1 MLDVLIGLIVLP
13 FKLLAWLIEA
23 VVVSLVWLI
32 KLPLVLLAVVLMIV
46 AGLIG
51 AIVSVLGV
59 ALTPVCGIGLLILP
73 VGLIF
78 LGIAWLIARLL

>member
-1 MLDVLIGLIVLP
+1 MLDLLIWLIMLP

-23 VVVSLVWLI
+23 VVVSLVWLV

-51 AIVSVLGV
+51 GIVSVLGV

-73 VGLIF
+73 VGLLF
-78 LGIAWLIARLL
+78 LGVAWLIAKLL